1 MLQNRV
7 NPEGQI
13 IKTSAR
19 GAWMGNRGQLHDSG
33 QQVLRQFKLKAWLI
47 CLLEF
52 KDRKRPVMAP
62 NRYTELFFLD
72 EATAYAAGHRPCFE
86 CRRADYER
94 FKSYWIKRN
103 PENGFNEKTSIKLI
117 DAILQSERI
126 NANGDKLTYEDKIA
140 NLPDGTFIRL
150 QNEGY
155 LLYKQQ
161 VYRWTPFGYEAGKS
175 FSGAERVTVLTPK
188 STVNA
193 FKAGLLPQMNLRNQL
208 QI

>member
-1 MLQNRV
+1 
-7 NPEGQI
+7 
-13 IKTSAR
+13 
-19 GAWMGNRGQLHDSG
+19 
-33 QQVLRQFKLKAWLI
+33 
-47 CLLEF
+47 
-52 KDRKRPVMAP
+52 
-62 NRYTELFFLD
+62 
-72 EATAYAAGHRPCFE
+72 
-86 CRRADYER
+86 
-94 FKSYWIKRN
+94 
-103 PENGFNEKTSIKLI
+103 LI